1 MNDLN
6 NEKGYA
12 LVTVLLMMVVFI
24 VISLSFMGQSF
35 SSVKQNKE
43 VEKDYQSVALA
54 EMGVEY
60 FEGKVRNVLKKTE
73 IDGTTNSENLKMKVE
88 ESLANEKVEIE
99 GYEMSSYFQITKN
112 DGLTSFTDL
121 NEQKNELFIHFNSL
135 GSSESKES
143 SLHTTMMI
151 PIRIGSTSSKE
162 LPEFN
167 QIQKPENI
175 RAECKNPPIIYKSCA
190 EILVLGSGSYP
201 QNHNN
206 LDGKLIYTTGAL
218 ILDGNANNMDN
229 TKIHTDGSMS
239 LGKNMNN
246 ATNVTLEV
254 KGAMSI
260 GGQLRLDSSKVYV
273 GGSMSLDGHMD
284 IEDKSY
290 TYIGG
295 DASISK
301 HLSIGTNSKMCVA
314 GNLKAGQL
322 DIDGKLYVKGSV
334 EGKIKTGQPTYV
346 NHTEFVK
353 NCGVSGSSQTLSIM
367 WDEISTEV
375 DY

>member
-1 MNDLN
+1 MNDMK

-12 LVTVLLMMVVFI
+12 LVTVLLMVVVFM

-43 VEKDYQSVALA
+43 VEKEYQSVALA

-60 FEGKVRNVLKKTE
+60 FGGKVRNVLKESE
-73 IDGTTNSENLKMKVE
+73 IDGTTNSEGLKMKVE
-88 ESLANEKVEIE
+88 GSLENEKVEIE
-99 GYEMSSYFQITKN
+99 DEELASYFQLTKN
-112 DGLTSFTDL
+112 DGLMNFSGL
-121 NEQKNELFIHFNSL
+121 NEQENELIIHFKSL
-135 GSSESKES
+135 GSSESKETT
-143 SLHTTMMI
+143 LHTIMTI

-162 LPEFN
+162 LPDFN

-175 RAECKNPPIIYKSCA
+175 RVECKNPPIIYNSCA

-206 LDGKLIYTTGAL
+206 LDDKLIYTTGAL

-246 ATNVTLEV
+246 ASTVILEV
-254 KGAMSI
+254 KGTMSF
-260 GGQLRLDSSKVYV
+260 GGQLRLDSSKVYI
-273 GGSMSLDGHMD
+273 GGSMSLAGQMD
-284 IEDKSY
+284 IEDNSY
-290 TYIGG
+290 TYVGG

-301 HLSIGTNSKMCVA
+301 HLSISTNSKMCVA
-314 GNLKAGQL
+314 GNLEASQL

-334 EGKIKTGQPTYV
+334 EGIIKSGQPTYV

-353 NCGVSGSSQTLSIM
+353 NCGVSGSSQTISIM